1 MFWNIAD
8 HYKSRNCKPPCTKT
22 SFVTQFTYKAPSTNP
37 SLRLAFDLLVSV
49 TRSRFS
55 LSGLTLVTRMGGL
68 VSSGRTLL
76 WALLSL
82 HTALTMLSKL
92 SKLCAKEGSTP
103 SQAASED
110 CHNKLT
116 KDSLSKPN

>member
-1 MFWNIAD
+1 MLILVVLFKDFLFWLWSPGPQPDIFPAL
-8 HYKSRNCKPPCTKT
+8 YWPQSI
-22 SFVTQFTYKAPSTNP
+22 
-37 SLRLAFDLLVSV
+37 DLVVSV